1 MNMVAK
7 RNIFRKH
14 GCMRVPVRHLVLTPA
29 QYDRML
35 PMYRDNI
42 RRARILPA
50 RLGGKGFG
58 AIKVEFQTPV
68 LM

>member
-1 MNMVAK
+1 MVAK
-7 RNIFRKH
+7 RNSFPAQGGVRK
-14 GCMRVPVRHLVLTPA
+14 PVRKLVLTPA